1 MRILD
6 DDLGL
11 ISEASEVISETMDF
25 ETIINPASWQSPGDY
40 YQTMPART
48 RAVVDHVAEHDRRL
62 KKQLREEVYPEFVRT
77 GGIQLWESAN
87 QKYIEQLQQK
97 RLYSGKVACA
107 DATVAPY
114 NSVSL
119 IGAQIGIS
127 RVAYQ
132 GGTSQFITNLLQ
144 WGMAVP
150 RNISARDVVNAMRS
164 RGDELKDKLSNV
176 FVYAISLY
184 MERKVLLD
192 TGPDI
197 FKLIQG
203 TAFPYEMLVGSGT
216 HHTMQSCL
224 NLLGELIDD
233 GNYACIVSNDSHRD
247 LLTFGI
253 GLEAGEYLV
262 TDSGEEV
269 LESFLHGNGTRD
281 GAHYT
286 DTKISKYKDQ
296 AGKTLSQK
304 EVFENFR
311 KQHGSK
317 VVRGL
322 LRAHRLSAPY
332 VFYCN
337 ADKLQEAVHIML
349 ADAQNSGPRGFP
361 LLVDIADQY
370 CSGAFRAGEYSQFMN
385 AEFARAS
392 GGSIMYQSERTTRN
406 KG

>member
-6 DDLGL
+6 DDVGL
-11 ISEASEVISETMDF
+11 IEEASGIIAENIEF
-25 ETIINPASWQSPGDY
+25 ENIVNPASWQSPGDY

-48 RAVVDHVAEHDRRL
+48 RAVIDHVAEHDRKL
-62 KKQLREEVYPEFVRT
+62 KEELRNTVYPEFVRS
-77 GGIQLWESAN
+77 GDIQIWERAN
-87 QKYIEQLQQK
+87 QEYIEQIQQK
-97 RLYSGKVACA
+97 RLYSGKVMCA

-114 NSVSL
+114 NSISL
-119 IGAQIGIS
+119 VGAQIGVS

-132 GGTSQFITNLLQ
+132 GGTSQFVTNLLQ

-150 RNISARDVVNAMRS
+150 RNVSAKDVVNAMRS
-164 RGDELKDKLSNV
+164 RGEDLKEKLSNV
-176 FVYAISLY
+176 FIYTVSLY
-184 MERKVLLD
+184 MERKVLID
-192 TGPDI
+192 SGPGI

-203 TAFPYEMLVGSGT
+203 TAFPYEMLVGSGR
-216 HHTMQSCL
+216 HYTMQICL
-224 NLLGELIDD
+224 DLLAQLIDD

-262 TDSGEEV
+262 THSGTEV
-269 LESFLHGNGTRD
+269 LEDFLYGKGAR
-281 GAHYT
+281 GSAHYT
-286 DTKISKYKDQ
+286 DTKNPKYRDE
-296 AGKTLSQK
+296 AGNPLSPKELFDRFQK
-304 EVFENFR
+304 R
-311 KQHGSK
+311 HGAK

-337 ADKLQEAVHIML
+337 RDKLHEAVHTLL
-349 ADAQNSGPRGFP
+349 ADAQHSGPRGFP

-370 CSGAFRAGEYSQFMN
+370 CSGAFRAGEYTDFMN

-392 GGSIMYQSERTTRN
+392 SGSLIYQSERTTRS